1 MMLAS
6 GTCPLV
12 GRGRLPQLS
21 QPAKGTIAKTNA
33 YASTRRRRGVLKVRA
48 VLRSL
53 RALIMFWTIFAS
65 YAWGW
70 LIDKWVSAN
79 KRDAHWDRVHSR
91 NAHRLAHGFMRLR
104 GVFIKLG
111 QVLSVLGGFLPKAY
125 GRELEQLHDSVPPH
139 NFREIHKRLVE
150 AFGPDALDRF
160 KKLDEEPLAA
170 ASLAQVHH
178 AVLPNGREV
187 AVKVLYPGVDALIR
201 RDLGVLRS
209 VEPIFRRWFGLVHM
223 RRVLEQLSDMLSR
236 ETDYANERAN
246 LERMQKLFA
255 DRDDIVVPEV
265 IGEHCN
271 GGVLTMSYEPG
282 IKITDFAGY
291 EDQDIDR
298 EGVAKLLVDAYFTM
312 LFSERVFHADPHPG
326 NFLVR
331 PGPELV
337 ILDYG
342 AVENVTESLADG
354 MKTVVMG
361 AMMKNDEQILS
372 GVERMGFVADDGDR
386 KLLGE
391 VGRSYLKVLANVNIE
406 DFSRL
411 DHDTVK
417 KLSGF
422 DQTRGRIR
430 EIMRNIHYPDGF
442 FYVERTLILLFGLV
456 GRISPSTG
464 LPGLVGPFAMQAFA
478 KDLMPMMTG
487 AQSPS

>member
-1 MMLAS
+1 MRCRGDRRLRAS
-6 GTCPLV
+6 RQRP
-12 GRGRLPQLS
+12 
-21 QPAKGTIAKTNA
+21 
-33 YASTRRRRGVLKVRA
+33 GVLQVVA
-48 VLRSL
+48 VLRSV
-53 RALIMFWTIFAS
+53 RALLMFWTIFAS

-70 LIDKWVSAN
+70 LSAKWTSAAR
-79 KRDAHWDRVHSR
+79 RDAHWDRVHDR

-125 GRELEQLHDSVPPH
+125 GRELEQLQDSVPPH
-139 NFREIHKRLVE
+139 RFNDIRKRLVE

-160 KKLDEEPLAA
+160 DRFDEEPLAA

-178 AVLPNGREV
+178 AVLPGGREV
-187 AVKVLYPGVDALIR
+187 AVKVLYPGVKKLIQ

-209 VEPIFRRWFGLVHM
+209 VEPVARKLFGLIHTA
-223 RRVLEQLSDMLSR
+223 RVLEQLSDMLTH
-236 ETDYANERAN
+236 ETNYANERKN
-246 LERMQKLFA
+246 LERMRTLFA

-265 IGEHCN
+265 VDEHTAAS
-271 GGVLTMSYEPG
+271 VLTMSYEPG
-282 IKITDFAGY
+282 VKITNFGGL
-291 EDQDIDR
+291 EEKGIDR
-298 EGVAKLLVDAYFTM
+298 QSVAKLLVDAYFTM
-312 LFSERVFHADPHPG
+312 LFREGVFHADPHPG

-331 PGPELV
+331 PGPELI

-342 AVENVTESLADG
+342 AVEPVTESLADG

-361 AMMKNDEQILS
+361 AMMKNDEQILA
-372 GVERMGFVADDGDR
+372 GVERMGFVAEGGDR
-386 KLLGE
+386 ELLGK
-391 VGRSYLKVLANVNIE
+391 VGRGYLKVLADVRIE

-411 DHDTVK
+411 DRDTVK

-422 DQTRGRIR
+422 DQTRGKIR

-456 GRISPSTG
+456 GRLAPKTG

-478 KDLMPMMTG
+478 GELMPMMMR
-487 AQSPS
+487 AQQPSAPDDHA

>member
-1 MMLAS
+1 
-6 GTCPLV
+6 
-12 GRGRLPQLS
+12 
-21 QPAKGTIAKTNA
+21 
-33 YASTRRRRGVLKVRA
+33 
-48 VLRSL
+48 
-53 RALIMFWTIFAS
+53 MFWTIFAS

-70 LIDKWVSAN
+70 FTAKWVAATKS
-79 KRDAHWDRVHSR
+79 DAHWDRVHSR

-125 GRELEQLHDSVPPH
+125 GRELEQLQDRVPPH
-139 NFREIHKRLVE
+139 DFAAIHKRLVE

-160 KKLDEEPLAA
+160 VKLDEEPLAA

-178 AVLPNGREV
+178 AVLPDGREV

-201 RDLGVLRS
+201 RDLRVLRS
-209 VEPIFRRWFGLVHM
+209 VEPVARRLFGLIHTG
-223 RRVLEQLSDMLSR
+223 RVLAQLGDMLAH
-236 ETDYANERAN
+236 ETNYANERKN

-255 DRDDIVVPEV
+255 DRPDIVVPEV
-265 IGEHCN
+265 IDEHTS
-271 GGVLTMSYEPG
+271 GSVLTMSYEAG
-282 IKITDFAGY
+282 VKITDFDSFEA
-291 EDQDIDR
+291 QQIDR
-298 EGVAKLLVDAYFTM
+298 VAVAKLLVDAYFTM
-312 LFSERVFHADPHPG
+312 LFKEGVFHADPHPG

-331 PGPELV
+331 PGPELI

-342 AVENVTESLADG
+342 AVEDVTDSLANG
-354 MKTVVMG
+354 MKAVVMG
-361 AMMKNDEQILS
+361 AMMKNDEQILL
-372 GVERMGFVADDGDR
+372 GVEMMGFVPEGGNR
-386 KLLGE
+386 ELLGD
-391 VGRSYLKVLANVNIE
+391 VGRSYLKVLAEVKID

-411 DHDTVK
+411 DHDTMK

-456 GRISPSTG
+456 GRLAPSTG

-478 KDLMPMMTG
+478 KDLLPMMAAPTKV
-487 AQSPS
+487 SS